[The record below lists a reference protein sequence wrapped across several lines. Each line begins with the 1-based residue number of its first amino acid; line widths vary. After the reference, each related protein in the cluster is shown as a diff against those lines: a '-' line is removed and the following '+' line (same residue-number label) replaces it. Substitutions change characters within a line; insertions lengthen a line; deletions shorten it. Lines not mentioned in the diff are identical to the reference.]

1 MKKIIVLI
9 NLIFLNQFSLFS
21 QEDKLALD
29 LLNSMSDNYK
39 KMKGFT
45 SSFTYSMKN
54 LTEDI
59 TDSFSGKISVKDDK
73 YVLFIEG
80 QKIINDS
87 KTVWTYLEDLNEV
100 TISEF
105 DPSEQDISINNVFEV
120 YKEGYKH
127 KFIKKTNG
135 VNTVEIYPEDENKS
149 YFKISF
155 AILENDL
162 LSSFTELNEVEDFR
176 VLEDISEK
184 KIGDLICKH
193 PLFLLGFEYDVK
205 VFPSNHVTN

>member
-1 MKKIIVLI
+1 MKKIIVFI

-105 DPSEQDISINNVFEV
+105 DPSEQDISINNVFEAV
-120 YKEGYKH
+120 
-127 KFIKKTNG
+127 
-135 VNTVEIYPEDENKS
+135 S
-149 YFKISF
+149 YTHLR
-155 AILENDL
+155 AHE
-162 LSSFTELNEVEDFR
+162 T
-176 VLEDISEK
+176 
-184 KIGDLICKH
+184 
-193 PLFLLGFEYDVK
+193 
-205 VFPSNHVTN
+205 

>member
-1 MKKIIVLI
+1 MKKITFLLI
-9 NLIFLNQFSLFS
+9 FIFLNTYFLFS
-21 QEDKLALD
+21 QNDKKALD
-29 LLNSMSDNYK
+29 MLNSMSDNYK

-59 TDSFSGKISVKDDK
+59 TDSFSGKISVRDDK
-73 YVLFIEG
+73 YVLYIEG

-100 TISEF
+100 TISDF
-105 DPSEQDISINNVFEV
+105 DPTEQDISINNVFEV

-127 KFIKKTNG
+127 MFINKVNG
-135 VNTVEIYPEDENKS
+135 INNVEIYPDDEDKS

-155 AILENDL
+155 AILENNL
-162 LSSFTELNEVEDFR
+162 LSSFTVYDKSNSIFIYTIDDFLEEDLDNSLFFFDLEKYPDIEVIDFR
-176 VLEDISEK
+176 
-184 KIGDLICKH
+184 
-193 PLFLLGFEYDVK
+193 
-205 VFPSNHVTN
+205 

>member
-1 MKKIIVLI
+1 MKKITFL
-9 NLIFLNQFSLFS
+9 LSFIFLNVYFLFS
-21 QEDKLALD
+21 QDDKKALD
-29 LLNSMSDNYK
+29 MLNSMSDNYK

-59 TDSFSGKISVKDDK
+59 TDSFSGKISVRDDK
-73 YVLFIEG
+73 YVLYIEG

-100 TISEF
+100 TISDF
-105 DPSEQDISINNVFEV
+105 DASEQDISINNVFEV

-127 KFIKKTNG
+127 KFIDKVNG
-135 VNTVEIYPEDENKS
+135 INNVEIYPDDESKS

-155 AILENDL
+155 AILENNL
-162 LSSFTELNEVEDFR
+162 LSSFTVY
-176 VLEDISEK
+176 
-184 KIGDLICKH
+184 DLSLIH
-193 PLFLLGFEYDVK
+193 I
-205 VFPSNHVTN
+205 

>member
-1 MKKIIVLI
+1 MKKITFL
-9 NLIFLNQFSLFS
+9 LSFIFLNVYFLFS
-21 QEDKLALD
+21 QDDKKALD
-29 LLNSMSDNYK
+29 MLNSMSDNYK

-59 TDSFSGKISVKDDK
+59 TDSFSGKISVRDDK
-73 YVLFIEG
+73 YVLYIEG

-100 TISEF
+100 TISDF
-105 DPSEQDISINNVFEV
+105 DASEQDISINNVFEV

-127 KFIKKTNG
+127 KFIDKVNG
-135 VNTVEIYPEDENKS
+135 INNVEIYPDDESKS

-155 AILENDL
+155 AILENNL
-162 LSSFTELNEVEDFR
+162 LSSFTVYDKSNSIFIYTIDDFLEEDLDNSLFFFDLEKYPDIEVIDFR
-176 VLEDISEK
+176 
-184 KIGDLICKH
+184 
-193 PLFLLGFEYDVK
+193 
-205 VFPSNHVTN
+205 

>member
-1 MKKIIVLI
+1 MKKITFL
-9 NLIFLNQFSLFS
+9 LSFIFLNVYFLFS
-21 QEDKLALD
+21 QDDKKALD
-29 LLNSMSDNYK
+29 MLNSMSDNYK

-59 TDSFSGKISVKDDK
+59 TDSFSGKISVMDDK
-73 YVLFIEG
+73 YVLYIEG

-100 TISEF
+100 TISDF
-105 DPSEQDISINNVFEV
+105 DASEQDISINNVFEV

-127 KFIKKTNG
+127 KFIDKVNG
-135 VNTVEIYPEDENKS
+135 INNVEIYPDDESKS

-155 AILENDL
+155 AILENNL
-162 LSSFTELNEVEDFR
+162 LSSFTVYDKSNSIFIYTIDDFIEEDLDNSLFFFDLEKYPDIEVIDFR
-176 VLEDISEK
+176 
-184 KIGDLICKH
+184 
-193 PLFLLGFEYDVK
+193 
-205 VFPSNHVTN
+205 

>member
-1 MKKIIVLI
+1 MKKITFL
-9 NLIFLNQFSLFS
+9 LSFIFLNAYFLFS
-21 QEDKLALD
+21 QDDKIALD
-29 LLNSMSDNYK
+29 MLNSMSDNYK

-59 TDSFSGKISVKDDK
+59 TDSFSGKISVRDDK
-73 YVLFIEG
+73 YVLYIEG

-100 TISEF
+100 TISDF

-127 KFIKKTNG
+127 KFIDK
-135 VNTVEIYPEDENKS
+135 VNEINNVEIYPDDEGKS

-155 AILENDL
+155 AILENNL
-162 LSSFTELNEVEDFR
+162 LSSFTVYDKSNSIFIYSIDDFLEEELDNELFTFDLEKYLDIEVIDFR
-176 VLEDISEK
+176 
-184 KIGDLICKH
+184 
-193 PLFLLGFEYDVK
+193 
-205 VFPSNHVTN
+205 

>member
-1 MKKIIVLI
+1 MKKITFL
-9 NLIFLNQFSLFS
+9 LSFIFLNEYFLFS
-21 QEDKLALD
+21 QDDKKALD
-29 LLNSMSDNYK
+29 MLNSMSDNYK

-59 TDSFSGKISVKDDK
+59 TDSFSGKISVRDDK
-73 YVLFIEG
+73 YVLYIEG

-100 TISEF
+100 TISDF
-105 DPSEQDISINNVFEV
+105 DASEQDISINNVFEV

-127 KFIKKTNG
+127 KFIDKVNG
-135 VNTVEIYPEDENKS
+135 INNVEIYPDDESKS

-155 AILENDL
+155 AILENNL
-162 LSSFTELNEVEDFR
+162 LSSFTVYDKSNSIFIYTIDDFMEEDLDNSLFFFDLEKYPDIEVIDFR
-176 VLEDISEK
+176 
-184 KIGDLICKH
+184 
-193 PLFLLGFEYDVK
+193 
-205 VFPSNHVTN
+205 

>member
-1 MKKIIVLI
+1 MKKITFL
-9 NLIFLNQFSLFS
+9 LSFIFLNSYFLFS
-21 QEDKLALD
+21 QDDKIALD
-29 LLNSMSDNYK
+29 MLNSMSDNYK

-45 SSFTYSMKN
+45 SSFTYTMKN

-59 TDSFSGKISVKDDK
+59 TDSFSGKISVRDDK
-73 YVLFIEG
+73 YVLYIEG

-100 TISEF
+100 TISDF

-127 KFIKKTNG
+127 KFIDKINEI
-135 VNTVEIYPEDENKS
+135 NNVEIYPDDEGKS

-155 AILENDL
+155 AILENNL
-162 LSSFTELNEVEDFR
+162 LSSFTVYDKSNSIFIYSIDDFLEEELDNELFTFDLEKYPDIEVIDFR
-176 VLEDISEK
+176 
-184 KIGDLICKH
+184 
-193 PLFLLGFEYDVK
+193 
-205 VFPSNHVTN
+205 

>member
-1 MKKIIVLI
+1 MKKIIVFI

-120 YKEGYKH
+120 T
-127 KFIKKTNG
+127 KK
-135 VNTVEIYPEDENKS
+135 
-149 YFKISF
+149 
-155 AILENDL
+155 
-162 LSSFTELNEVEDFR
+162 
-176 VLEDISEK
+176 DISTSLLK
-184 KIGDLICKH
+184 KQM
-193 PLFLLGFEYDVK
+193 E
-205 VFPSNHVTN
+205 

>member
-1 MKKIIVLI
+1 M
-9 NLIFLNQFSLFS
+9 FS
-21 QEDKLALD
+21 QDDKIALD
-29 LLNSMSDNYK
+29 MLNSMSDNYK

-45 SSFTYSMKN
+45 SSFTYTMKN

-59 TDSFSGKISVKDDK
+59 TDSFSGKISVRDDK
-73 YVLFIEG
+73 YVLYIEG

-100 TISEF
+100 TISDF

-127 KFIKKTNG
+127 KFINK
-135 VNTVEIYPEDENKS
+135 VNDINNVEIYPDDEGKS

-155 AILENDL
+155 AILENNL
-162 LSSFTELNEVEDFR
+162 LSSFTVYDKSNSIFIYSIDDFLEEELDNELFTFDLEKYPDIEVIDFR
-176 VLEDISEK
+176 
-184 KIGDLICKH
+184 
-193 PLFLLGFEYDVK
+193 
-205 VFPSNHVTN
+205 

>member
-1 MKKIIVLI
+1 MKKITFL
-9 NLIFLNQFSLFS
+9 LSFIFLNSYFLFS
-21 QEDKLALD
+21 QDDKIALD
-29 LLNSMSDNYK
+29 MLNSMSDNYK

-45 SSFTYSMKN
+45 SSFTYTMKN

-59 TDSFSGKISVKDDK
+59 TDSFSGKISVRDDK
-73 YVLFIEG
+73 YVLYIEG

-100 TISEF
+100 TISDF

-127 KFIKKTNG
+127 KFIDKING
-135 VNTVEIYPEDENKS
+135 INNVEIYPDDEGKS

-155 AILENDL
+155 AILENNL
-162 LSSFTELNEVEDFR
+162 LSSFTVYDKSNSIFIYSIDDFLEEELDNELFTFDLEKYLDIEVIDFR
-176 VLEDISEK
+176 
-184 KIGDLICKH
+184 
-193 PLFLLGFEYDVK
+193 
-205 VFPSNHVTN
+205 

>member
-1 MKKIIVLI
+1 MRKIIISFFLVLF
-9 NLIFLNQFSLFS
+9 NSLFSYS
-21 QEDKLALD
+21 QEDKRALD
-29 LLNSMSDNYK
+29 MLNSMSDNYK

-45 SSFTYSMKN
+45 SSFSYTMKN

-59 TDSFSGKISVKDDK
+59 SDSFSGKISVKDDK

-87 KTVWTYLEDLNEV
+87 KTVWTYLEELNEV

-105 DPSEQDISINNVFEV
+105 DPTEQDISINNVFEV

-127 KFIKKTNG
+127 KFIGKEDGKNI
-135 VNTVEIYPEDENKS
+135 VEIYPEDEYKS

-155 AILENDL
+155 KIFENNQ
-162 LSSFTELNEVEDFR
+162 LSSFTVHDKSNSIFIYSINDFLEEDLDSSLFTFNIELYPEIEVIDFR
-176 VLEDISEK
+176 
-184 KIGDLICKH
+184 
-193 PLFLLGFEYDVK
+193 
-205 VFPSNHVTN
+205 

>member
-1 MKKIIVLI
+1 MKKITFL
-9 NLIFLNQFSLFS
+9 LSFIFLNVYFLFS
-21 QEDKLALD
+21 QDDKKALD
-29 LLNSMSDNYK
+29 MLNSMSDNYK

-59 TDSFSGKISVKDDK
+59 TDSFSGKISVRDDK
-73 YVLFIEG
+73 YVLYREG

-100 TISEF
+100 TISDF
-105 DPSEQDISINNVFEV
+105 DASEQDISINNVFEV

-127 KFIKKTNG
+127 KFIDKVNG
-135 VNTVEIYPEDENKS
+135 INNVEIYPDDESKS

-155 AILENDL
+155 AILENNL
-162 LSSFTELNEVEDFR
+162 LSSFTVYDKSNSIFIYTIDDFLEEDLDNSLFFFDVEKYPDIEVIDFR
-176 VLEDISEK
+176 
-184 KIGDLICKH
+184 
-193 PLFLLGFEYDVK
+193 
-205 VFPSNHVTN
+205 

>member
-1 MKKIIVLI
+1 MKKITFL
-9 NLIFLNQFSLFS
+9 LSFIFLNVYFLFS
-21 QEDKLALD
+21 QDDKKALD
-29 LLNSMSDNYK
+29 MLNSMSDNYK

-59 TDSFSGKISVKDDK
+59 TDSFSGKISVRDDK
-73 YVLFIEG
+73 YVLYIEG

-100 TISEF
+100 TISDF
-105 DPSEQDISINNVFEV
+105 DASEQDISINNVFEV

-127 KFIKKTNG
+127 KFIDKVNG
-135 VNTVEIYPEDENKS
+135 INNVEIYPDDESKS

-155 AILENDL
+155 SILENNL
-162 LSSFTELNEVEDFR
+162 LSSFTVYDKSNSIFIYTIDDFMEEDLDNSLFFFDLEKYPDIEVIDFR
-176 VLEDISEK
+176 
-184 KIGDLICKH
+184 
-193 PLFLLGFEYDVK
+193 
-205 VFPSNHVTN
+205 